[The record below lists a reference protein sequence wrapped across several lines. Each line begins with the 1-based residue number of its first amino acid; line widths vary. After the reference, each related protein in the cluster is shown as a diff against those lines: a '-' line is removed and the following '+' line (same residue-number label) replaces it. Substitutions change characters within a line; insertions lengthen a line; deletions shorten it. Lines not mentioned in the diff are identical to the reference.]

1 MLPVATVSR
10 TAQLS
15 AVLRATIVPMFYI
28 GSSCSKIVVPF
39 GAIPL
44 NQLQLLRDRNP
55 RGITFGYATR
65 DHCFVIASE
74 GVIKKESRS
83 SLFLLLPL
91 NSSAGLGRHIVA
103 DAVDGL
109 YLGKDAVGNL
119 HKDCPVN
126 LLYGGCHCIYCVD
139 GADNYGP
146 VV

>member
-1 MLPVATVSR
+1 
-10 TAQLS
+10 
-15 AVLRATIVPMFYI
+15 MFYI

-44 NQLQLLRDRNP
+44 NQLQSLRDRNP

-91 NSSAGLGRHIVA
+91 NSGAWLWRHIVA
-103 DAVDGL
+103 DAVDVGDF
-109 YLGKDAVGNL
+109 GQDAVGNL
-119 HKDCPVN
+119 QQYGPLYLLNGRCHGVN
-126 LLYGGCHCIYCVD
+126 GVD
-139 GADNYGP
+139 GADDDGP